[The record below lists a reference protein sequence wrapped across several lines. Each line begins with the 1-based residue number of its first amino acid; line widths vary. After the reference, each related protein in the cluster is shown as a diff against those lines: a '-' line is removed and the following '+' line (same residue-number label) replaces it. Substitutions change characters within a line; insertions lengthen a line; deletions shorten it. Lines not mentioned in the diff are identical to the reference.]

1 MDLMRF
7 SGRGFV
13 FSGCVPAS
21 AVACFCHCPHLSQN
35 QSFINVGTIYISIF
49 SLSFTPIF
57 MPGFS
62 LPEEGWNLKGDSS
75 KRPRKK
81 EI

>member
-35 QSFINVGTIYISIF
+35 QSFIKVDPIYISTF
-49 SLSFTPIF
+49 SLSSMRIF

-62 LPEEGWNLKGDSS
+62 LPEGG
-75 KRPRKK
+75 
-81 EI
+81 